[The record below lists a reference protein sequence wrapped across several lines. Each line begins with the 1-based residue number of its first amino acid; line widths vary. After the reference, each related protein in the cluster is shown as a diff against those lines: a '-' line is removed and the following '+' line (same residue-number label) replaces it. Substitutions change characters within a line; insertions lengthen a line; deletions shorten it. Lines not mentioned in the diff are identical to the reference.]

1 MLNIYIML
9 TLSANLTIG
18 MANLL
23 TMCQAAFYGI
33 GAYIGTFFLMQFN
46 LPFLVIAGLVVV
58 FTGLFSFLV
67 SFAAVRL
74 KGDYFVIATMGF
86 QLIVYTILYNWIN
99 VTRGP
104 YGIPGIPGIKLFGI
118 IELSGIYAYLTL
130 SSLMMGII
138 VFLFHQIVKSPFGRV
153 LNAIRADEITVKSM
167 GRNTALFKSLA
178 FFLSAA
184 VAGIAGIIY
193 ASYVS
198 YIDPTSF
205 TLDESIFIISALFI
219 GGIGNTKG
227 SVFGALFVVL
237 LPEVLRFTVQD
248 NNVFIIIQGTLLLN
262 IVIHFTIALISG
274 SLSTKKHFILTE
286 VIIILLL
293 ELLHLWG
300 PPDSIIA
307 NLRQVIYGLAL
318 ILVMYYRPQGLWG
331 KTTLS

>member
-1 MLNIYIML
+1 MEYVFHIIIMLNIYIML

-33 GAYIGTFFLMQFN
+33 GAYIGTYFLMQFD
-46 LPFLVIAGLVVV
+46 LPFIVIAALVLLL
-58 FTGLFSFLV
+58 TGVFSFLV
-67 SFAAVRL
+67 SFASVRL

-86 QLIVYTILYNWIN
+86 QLIVYTILYNWTD

-104 YGIPGIPGIKLFGI
+104 YGIPGIPGVKLLGI
-118 IELSGIYAYLTL
+118 YELSGVYAYLIL
-130 SSLMMGII
+130 SLVLTAVV
-138 VFLFHQIVKSPFGRV
+138 VFLFHHLVKSPFGRA
-153 LNAIRADEITVKSM
+153 LNAIRADETMVKSM
-167 GRNTALFKSLA
+167 GRNTVMLKSWA

-184 VAGIAGIIY
+184 VAGLAGVIY

-227 SVFGALFVVL
+227 PVLGALFVVL
-237 LPEVLRFTVQD
+237 LPELLRFV
-248 NNVFIIIQGTLLLN
+248 GL
-262 IVIHFTIALISG
+262 
-274 SLSTKKHFILTE
+274 
-286 VIIILLL
+286 
-293 ELLHLWG
+293 
-300 PPDSIIA
+300 PDSVAA
-307 NLRQVIYGLAL
+307 NLRQIIYGLAL

-331 KTTLS
+331 KTILN